1 MPEYEYKGIPS
12 TPTVASGHILE
23 YLHRHSTPVR
33 RREIVKYVEHQHRS
47 SGGTIVRDPFGSVK
61 AALGRLVDAGKV
73 VRLAALGYYS
83 LPKEGSEQ
91 HSDADETGGISQTAD
106 SLRAAT
112 GGKARARSNK
122 PRPQTRPRIFVV
134 HGRDDG
140 AKDSV
145 ARFLERIG
153 LRPIILHELANR
165 GRTII
170 SKFRDEAA
178 DVGFA
183 VVLMTPDDQGGIA
196 GKTTRPRARQNVIF
210 ELGFFI
216 GALGL
221 DRVAA
226 LVGGEVEQPSDFD
239 GVVYIPFDP
248 QGAWRRELGKEL
260 QAAGLAIDWNKV
272 MAE

>member
-1 MPEYEYKGIPS
+1 MPEYEYKGIPL
-12 TPTVASGHILE
+12 TPTVASWHILE
-23 YLHRHSTPVR
+23 YLHQQLIPVR
-33 RREIVKYVEHQHRS
+33 RREIAKYVADQHEN
-47 SGGTIVRDPFGSVK
+47 SGGKVEGDPSISVK
-61 AALGRLVDAGKV
+61 KALSRLVDAGKV
-73 VRLAALGYYS
+73 IRLTALGYYS

-91 HSDADETGGISQTAD
+91 HSDADKKDEISQTAD
-106 SLRAAT
+106 SLRAPT
-112 GGKARARSNK
+112 GGKARAGPNK
-122 PRPQTRPRIFVV
+122 PRAQTPPRIFVV

-140 AKDSV
+140 PKDSV
-145 ARFLERIG
+145 ARFLERMG

-183 VVLMTPDDQGGIA
+183 VVLMTPDDHGGIA

-216 GALGL
+216 GALGF
-221 DRVAA
+221 DCVAA
-226 LVGGEVEQPSDFD
+226 LVKGEVEQPSDFD

-248 QGAWRRELGKEL
+248 QGAWRPKLGKEL
-260 QAAGLAIDWNKV
+260 QAAGFAIDWNKV
-272 MAE
+272 MVE